1 MRKEYKNITA
11 GDLMDYGYVFSIP
24 VFGVIASLF
33 FAVRTRN
40 EQLRNLAVTSFV
52 MAIVLIA
59 AYLIAFVA
67 GVDF

>member
-40 EQLRNLAVTSFV
+40 EKLRNLAVTSFV

-67 GVDF
+67 SVDF